1 MRSAVVIASALL
13 GAMVAA
19 SVAAPAA
26 AQVAAL
32 ATAPAAATATV
43 ANASASRVISGS
55 YRNETINGGERRG
68 GETFELIVHPDGSR
82 TLSISSDLTARNAW
96 FTVVL
101 RAAIDFRP
109 LEAYAS
115 YWNGG
120 VFKGSGRFIVDGDRV
135 LAESTG
141 PASGLQRR
149 ESSVSTRFSIGAH
162 PVSGDGWHTA
172 SFDPAGP
179 PRQQVNLYSV
189 EASADRTKPVL
200 GTLLPLEMEYVGEET
215 VEVPAGRFSAARYRL
230 AGMNDLWVYG
240 PDRIV
245 IKSELPAR
253 GLRYVLTSL
262 QTR

>member
-1 MRSAVVIASALL
+1 MKSAVVTAFALL
-13 GAMVAA
+13 AATVAGA
-19 SVAAPAA
+19 VAAPAP
-26 AQVAAL
+26 
-32 ATAPAAATATV
+32 APVPASTPD

-55 YRNETINGGERRG
+55 YRNETISGGERRG
-68 GETFELIVHPDGSR
+68 GETFELIIHPDGSR

-101 RAAIDFRP
+101 RTAADFRP

-120 VFKGSGRFIVDGDRV
+120 SFKGSGRFIVDGDRV
-135 LAESTG
+135 LAESNG

-149 ESSVSTRFSIGAH
+149 ESPVPARFSIGAH

-179 PRQQVNLYSV
+179 PRQQVSLYSV
-189 EASADRTKPVL
+189 EAGADRAKPVL
-200 GTLLPLEMEYVGEET
+200 GTVLPLEMEYVGEET
-215 VEVPAGRFSAARYRL
+215 VEVPAGRFTVTRYRL

>member
-1 MRSAVVIASALL
+1 MRPHVVIAFALL
-13 GAMVAA
+13 A
-19 SVAAPAA
+19 
-26 AQVAAL
+26 
-32 ATAPAAATATV
+32 ATV
-43 ANASASRVISGS
+43 AVSSPASAPATASPPATASASTPNANAAASRVISGS
-55 YRNETINGGERRG
+55 YRNETISGGERRG
-68 GETFELIVHPDGSR
+68 GETFELVVHPDGSR

-101 RAAIDFRP
+101 RAAADFRP

-115 YWNGG
+115 YWNAGT
-120 VFKGSGRFIVDGDRV
+120 FKGSGRFIVDGDRV
-135 LAESTG
+135 LAESNG

-149 ESSVSTRFSIGAH
+149 ETPVPARFSIGAH

-189 EASADRTKPVL
+189 EAGADRAKPVL
-200 GTLLPLEMEYVGEET
+200 GTVLPLEMEYVGEET
-215 VEVPAGRFSAARYRL
+215 IEVPAGRFTVARYRL